1 VALISASRRT
11 DIPAFF
17 GPWLINR
24 LRAGYC
30 LVQNPFRADLV
41 RRVEL
46 NREAV
51 DGLIL
56 WTRNPE
62 PFFERLPELE
72 RTGIPFYFQMT
83 LTAMP
88 ALLEP
93 GLPPA
98 PRLLDALERLSRR
111 LGPKRLVWRFDPI
124 LVTSLTP
131 PDEIAARF
139 DGLAARLA
147 GRTERVVVSLAQLY
161 AKARRNLGKLPD
173 IEVTDLQAP
182 EQQSLAEDLLDRLA
196 AVARRRGFRTL
207 ICAAGRDYSHLGI
220 SPGKC
225 IDESILNDFYGLDL
239 SFDKDKGQRPACGC
253 AESVD
258 IGAYDSCGHG
268 CLYCYA
274 TRNREAARVRL
285 ARHDP
290 QSPFLISRPEEGGPE
305 EARRG

>member
-1 VALISASRRT
+1 MALISASRRT

-24 LRAGYC
+24 LRAGFC
-30 LVQNPFRADLV
+30 LVQNPFRVDLI
-41 RRVEL
+41 RRVAL

-98 PRLLDALERLSRR
+98 PRLLAALERLSQ
-111 LGPKRLVWRFDPI
+111 LVGPRRLVWRFDPI

-147 GRTERVVVSLAQLY
+147 GRVERVVVSLAQLY
-161 AKARRNLGKLPD
+161 AKARRNMGKIPD
-173 IEVTDLQAP
+173 IQAVDLQAP
-182 EQQSLAEDLLDRLA
+182 EQQSVAEDLLGRLA
-196 AVARRRGFRTL
+196 AMARRRGFRML
-207 ICAAGRDYSHLGI
+207 ICAAGRDYNFLGI

-225 IDESILNDFYGLDL
+225 VDESILNDYYGLDL
-239 SFDKDKGQRPACGC
+239 SFGKDQGQRPACGC

-274 TRNREAARVRL
+274 TRSQGAARARL

-290 QSPFLISRPEEGGPE
+290 AGPLLIGRPEEDGPE
-305 EARRG
+305 EPRRG